1 MSENVFPKLRA
12 IDARLFLHE
21 GRPSILLLD
30 PLNLSDKQVILPRQ
44 LAPLLS
50 LCDGTRDRDE
60 LRAVLAVRF
69 GLRIEADVLQRVLNA
84 FDNALLLDNGR
95 FAQAQERLRDQ
106 YRQAPFRSSS
116 LAGRSYPADP
126 DALRRLLQSYMDG
139 VDEEPAGTV
148 DYRGLVSPHIDY
160 ARGGAVYA
168 SVWKRAAEAVR
179 EAELIIL
186 LGTDHFGG
194 IGRFTLTRQNY
205 ATPFGRLPTERD
217 VVDALTQAMGEEEAF
232 AEELHHRSEHSIEL
246 AAAWLQFI
254 RDGEPCDV
262 VPILCGSFS
271 HFVNGGEKPE
281 QDQTLDAM
289 LDALKPVLEKRRTL
303 VVAAGD
309 LAHVGPAFGGRPQGL
324 IERGLLRAVDDE
336 LIAQICR
343 GDAEGFYAVIEQ
355 DRDRYNVC
363 GLPPIYAALRLL
375 GSSEGELT
383 AYELCPADERNTSLV
398 SVCGIV
404 LA

>member
-1 MSENVFPKLRA
+1 MSENAFPKLRA
-12 IDARLFLHE
+12 IEARPFLHG

-30 PLNLSDKQVILPRQ
+30 PLRLSDKQVIIPRQ

-60 LRAVLAVRF
+60 LRAALAVRF
-69 GLRIEADVLQRVLNA
+69 GLRIEADVLQKVLDA
-84 FDNALLLDNGR
+84 LDDALLLDNGH
-95 FAQAQERLRDQ
+95 FAQAQEGLRDQ
-106 YRQAPFRSSS
+106 YRRASCRSPS

-126 DALRRLLQSYMDG
+126 EELRRLLQGYMDG
-139 VDEEPAGTV
+139 VDEESAGTV

-168 SVWKRAAEAVR
+168 GVWKRAAEAVR
-179 EAELIIL
+179 EAELIVL

-194 IGRFTLTRQNY
+194 MGHLTLTRQNY
-205 ATPFGRLPTERD
+205 ATPFGSLPTDRD
-217 VVDALTQAMGEEEAF
+217 VVDDLAQAMGEEEAF

-246 AAAWLQFI
+246 AAVWLQFI
-254 RDGEPCDV
+254 REGEPCDV
-262 VPILCGSFS
+262 VPILCGSFG
-271 HFVNGGEKPE
+271 HFVNGWEKPE
-281 QDQTLDAM
+281 QDQTLDA
-289 LDALKPVLEKRRTL
+289 LLGALKPVLEGRRTL

-309 LAHVGPAFGGRPQGL
+309 LAHVGPAFGGQPQGL
-324 IERGLLRAVDDE
+324 MERGLLRAVDDE
-336 LIAQICR
+336 LIEQICQ

-363 GLPPIYAALRLL
+363 GLPPIYVTLRLL